1 MGLIKYP
8 RCSFY
13 SVKFAYNWSYYTKK
27 QLYRNIVWLE
37 NQLLKLWVYQ
47 ANCELQYPI
56 LRAYQ
61 PHVSWILTLSCY
73 LLSHDQ
79 RYENNCNY
87 NKIAVLFFISYVCFS
102 HNIILLWNIFST
114 VFLSGVYKPN
124 WLEIQ
129 DNITSNPFQLLDF
142 WKNLFLFIY
151 GLQSY
156 RSH

>member
-1 MGLIKYP
+1 MGRIKYP
-8 RCSFY
+8 RRGFY
-13 SVKFAYNWSYYTKK
+13 SVKFAYNCIGIYSLIRKSTVEVMS
-27 QLYRNIVWLE
+27 LSS
-37 NQLLKLWVYQ
+37 KLW
-47 ANCELQYPI
+47 I
-56 LRAYQ
+56 TISHLRAYQ
-61 PHVSWILTLSCY
+61 PHVCWILTLSCY